1 MKNVIQCFRQRS
13 IVLNKTVKNQASVS
27 VCI

>member
-1 MKNVIQCFRQRS
+1 MKNVIKCFRQRS
-13 IVLNKTVKNQASVS
+13 IVLNKTVKIQASVC